1 MACPARIESIIRT
14 RKWLEMSGNSLA
26 QKSSGEDR
34 TPFELFIGGVMGSE
48 EELRRL
54 LDTSADGK

>member
-1 MACPARIESIIRT
+1 MRKPFEVLIEGLLL
-14 RKWLEMSGNSLA
+14 K
-26 QKSSGEDR
+26 KSGEDR